1 MSDPRRTQS
10 TATPSRKRRRKGQD
24 VSRPED
30 AAGKVV
36 PGAGTAPAKRRPAEV
51 ATETRRERLRAVT
64 KTDRFRASAL
74 LAGFGLFLLAVSQSL
89 PHEYGF
95 TELGALFT
103 FSVYDLV
110 LAMLGMAV
118 ACAMMKTRRQFAL
131 TVGVFFAVVSVMLL
145 FFDPIFV
152 TIRDSAL
159 GQVLYLIAP
168 IAVALTGASLWLPDR
183 WRDRAL
189 PVAAAVLGFSFSL
202 FVGLDDFGVGI
213 PSFAVASVLSALWI
227 VLAPAFLLRCFKG
240 AWLAIPSRILGSWLL
255 VIAVI
260 VTVSLYVPLPIRT
273 QPQINLGQ
281 PDLSVDGEDPGTAP
295 LPDGTSPALQDPAL
309 QDPALQDKGAYGS
322 MQSDGT
328 EVPDFL
334 QEEPKP
340 DPNAPSVFEGL
351 KTPKIGK

>member
-1 MSDPRRTQS
+1 MNDTHRTS
-10 TATPSRKRRRKGQD
+10 PTAPTSRKRRQKGRD
-24 VSRPED
+24 IPPPN
-30 AAGKVV
+30 
-36 PGAGTAPAKRRPAEV
+36 PGAHAGTL
-51 ATETRRERLRAVT
+51 REGQGKSCRAAASGPGKWVQARQVM

-118 ACAMMKTRRQFAL
+118 ACAMMDTRRQFAL

-152 TIRDSAL
+152 AIRDSAL

-168 IAVALTGASLWLPDR
+168 LAVAVSGASLWLPGR

-213 PSFAVASVLSALWI
+213 PSFAVASVLSSLWI
-227 VLAPAFLLRCFKG
+227 ILAPAFLLRCFKG
-240 AWLAIPSRILGSWLL
+240 PWLVIPSRILGSWLL

-260 VTVSLYVPLPIRT
+260 VTVSLYVPLPIKT
-273 QPQINLGQ
+273 QPPINLGQ

-295 LPDGTSPALQDPAL
+295 LSDGVS
-309 QDPALQDKGAYGS
+309 PALQDKGAYGS

-328 EVPDFL
+328 DVPDFL

-351 KTPKIGK
+351 KTPKIGN